1 MSGGI
6 SAASWIA
13 VAAAAASAAAAV
25 YQGNVQKKTAEVNA
39 ELQRRQGEQDKDA
52 AMAQAEKIRK
62 AAQAAQGQAN
72 AAIAASG
79 VAIGEGTPLRIN
91 EQIAKDSESDAY
103 SVLLTGKRQQQAAND
118 QAGLLQYQGK
128 AAQTGGYLNATAS
141 LLSSGSSY
149 NKWQNTQKVA

>member
-6 SAASWIA
+6 SATTWVAL
-13 VAAAAASAAAAV
+13 AAAAASAAAAV

-39 ELQRRQGEQDKDA
+39 ELQRREGEQQKDA

-62 AAQAAQGQAN
+62 AAQAQQGQAN
-72 AAIAASG
+72 AALAASG

-91 EQIAKDSESDAY
+91 EQIAHDSESDAY

-128 AAQTGGYLNATAS
+128 AAQTGGYINAGAS
-141 LLSSGSSY
+141 LLSSGANY
-149 NKWQNTQKVA
+149 GKWKGVQ